1 MAADRVEES
10 AGSEES
16 DTASDVREVR
26 ARVDEER
33 AKRG

>member
-1 MAADRVEES
+1 VEES
-10 AGSEES
+10 AASAQS
-16 DTASDVREVR
+16 ATASDVREVR